1 MKSIQFKRTGVA
13 GKIPTPESLQ
23 VGEIALNLTDHV
35 IFTKDK
41 EHKVVQI
48 SVSPE
53 THAALESKVD
63 ANKKELDQTIA
74 LNDQTINAKVDEIK
88 TATDATISANDQA
101 INTKVDNIKRET
113 DATILA
119 NKNAAAS
126 ELATVQEDLTKV
138 INANKDAAA
147 VATEE
152 LDTRINAKVDGIKER
167 TDATILANDTAIHE
181 KVDLI
186 KATTDRTIAD
196 NAQHAQNQLEATYNH
211 LTGVIEANKQE
222 AAEAVTA
229 LSGTVEAKDTAI
241 HKKVDGNK
249 AHTDS
254 EITRLESRI
263 DNIDGSS
270 DGKFIKKDVST
281 KTEGWLVSRTA
292 NYEESEVQGMPY
304 LDYFGAYRVNG
315 ADNWGDYTGMILNV
329 PHAWGKAHGRGFS
342 FQYGSAGSHVR
353 TYGFDANGEKAFSH
367 RMYHEGDKPT
377 PAELGV
383 YSKQEVDVKFQ
394 KTLNLGAQ
402 TGWKKIATLVMDQ
415 NWGRGCYIKLIGGNG
430 YNAGSIVQTN
440 ILEIVIRNSNAN
452 PVGLTATMYHH
463 FYAFNQECVVVNTGV
478 NTYDIYVSYSEHSM
492 FVMAEYQTNGGDTLL
507 TVHDEPESLIEKPAG
522 DNVTNAFNIYAF
534 NSQQNRGALAFTTN
548 QQHEYDI
555 KHMNEIA
562 VDGKKYLRC
571 FRSSG
576 PAAIWH
582 ETVHQGAYRLATG
595 SSDSSQEFLIEAG
608 HNGRSSRVT
617 AGMFTADGGNDGFKI
632 RYVPETESAMYQIWD
647 RNTGN
652 LNAYVGYGSSNQ
664 PTYSVYNRLGDIQL
678 SAAGNVNVES
688 VLNVQRK
695 MNIYSSEPVAE
706 PSTHVFNIRN
716 WGNSHANGNRGAV
729 LEISDGAGWHF
740 YTQRMTN
747 GAIEH
752 GFSGVLTAG
761 TMWAHGDMNIQ
772 NNAYVRGT
780 NGLTIQSD
788 SNRHVWFKDGAGNE
802 KAVIYSENAGNL
814 VIRTNAGGT
823 FAHQFTDGMLWMSNA
838 MLPYRGDLG
847 LIRGH
852 IAGGAWDA
860 WRDRPAGVLVDCPD
874 SRNQAYSIWKA
885 THWGEQHIAAMG
897 VHAGGG
903 NPSVAMHVGGGIY
916 SWAHNGDFTAG
927 AAVYCND
934 VYIRSDRR
942 LKINVEDYK
951 ENAVEKVNK
960 LKVKTYDKVKSLSDR
975 EVIGHEIGII
985 AQDLQEILPEAVNT
999 SNVGSPDNPEEI
1011 LTISNSSVNALL
1023 IKAVQE
1029 MTAKMEEMSK
1039 EIEYLKSQVK

>member
-74 LNDQTINAKVDEIK
+74 LNDQNINAKVDEIK

-113 DATILA
+113 DATIEA
-119 NKNAAAS
+119 NKNTAAS

-249 AHTDS
+249 AHADG
-254 EITRLESRI
+254 EIARLESRI

-292 NYEESEVQGMPY
+292 NYEEQEVQGMEY

-329 PHAWGKAHGRGFS
+329 PHAWGKAHGRGFE
-342 FQYGSAGSHVR
+342 FQYGSAGNQVR
-353 TYGFDANGEKAFSH
+353 TYGYGADGIKAFSH

-377 PAELGV
+377 PAELNV
-383 YSKQEVDVKFQ
+383 YSKEEVDRLFQ
-394 KTLNLGAQ
+394 KSIWLGHAGG
-402 TGWKKIATLVMDQ
+402 TGWFKIASVALPQ
-415 NWGRGCYIKLIGGNG
+415 IGSQAFIRLIGGNG
-430 YNAGSIVQTN
+430 FNAGTIAQTN
-440 ILEIVIRNSNAN
+440 VFELIIRSSNAN
-452 PVGLTATMYHH
+452 PHGVTFTVYQHLQG
-463 FYAFNQECVVVNTGV
+463 FDNQFCAVHTGAD
-478 NTYDIYVSYSEHSM
+478 NFDIYALYFEFSAH
-492 FVMAEYQTNGGDTLL
+492 VMAEYGVAGGNI
-507 TVHDEPESLIEKPAG
+507 TVYDNPEKFGEKPTG
-522 DNVTNAFNIYAF
+522 TVTDALRVNMF
-534 NSQQNRGALAFTTN
+534 NSVNNKGTLNFNAN
-548 QQHEYDI
+548 QQGEYDI
-555 KHMNEIA
+555 DHLNNVA
-562 VDGKKYLRC
+562 ADGKKYLRR
-571 FRSSG
+571 FRSSQ

-582 ETVHQGAYRLATG
+582 ETVQSGSYRLATG
-595 SSDSSQEFLIEAG
+595 SNDASQEFLIEAG

-632 RYVPETESAMYQIWD
+632 RYIPESESAMFQIWD
-647 RNTGN
+647 RTTGN

-678 SAAGNVNVES
+678 SAAGNINCEA

-695 MNIYSSEPVAE
+695 MNIYSSDPTVE
-706 PSTHVFNIRN
+706 PSTHVFNVRN
-716 WGNSHANGNRGAV
+716 WGNSHVNGNRSAV
-729 LEISDGAGWHF
+729 LEFGDGQSYHF
-740 YTQRMTN
+740 YTHRLTN
-747 GAIEH
+747 GQIEA
-752 GFSGVLTAG
+752 GFAGVLTAG

-788 SNRHVWFKDGAGNE
+788 GNRHVWFKDGAGNE

-814 VIRTNAGGT
+814 VFRTSAGGT
-823 FAHQFTDGMLWMSNA
+823 FAHQFTDGMLWMSNT

-852 IAGGAWDA
+852 IAGGAWDQ

-885 THWGEQHIAAMG
+885 THWGIDHLAAMG

-903 NPSVAMHVGGGIY
+903 NPSVAMHVGGSVY
-916 SWAHNGDFTAG
+916 TWAFNGDFTAG

-951 ENAVEKVNK
+951 ENAVDKVNK

-1011 LTISNSSVNALL
+1011 LSISNSAVNALL

-1029 MTAKMEEMSK
+1029 MSK
-1039 EIEYLKSQVK
+1039 RIEYLESQVK